1 MKNYTNNFT
10 YGRNLLKQIII
21 GAVVTTAMSF
31 LFRNDLVWGTV
42 FSLLT
47 VGLFIGAVVIVV
59 KYCRCPHCN
68 RVIFLGV
75 MALTTCPGCKRSLVT
90 GKKVKKS
97 R

>member
-1 MKNYTNNFT
+1 MKTFTNNFT

-21 GAVVTTAMSF
+21 GAIVTTVMTF
-31 LFRNDLVWGTV
+31 IFRANPTWSAV
-42 FSLLT
+42 FSALT
-47 VGLFIGAVVIVV
+47 IGLFIASVVVVV

-75 MALTTCPGCKRSLVT
+75 MALNACPTCKRSLLT
-90 GKKVKKS
+90 GKKIKKS

>member
-1 MKNYTNNFT
+1 MKKRSSLNGHTI
-10 YGRNLLKQIII
+10 LLLITI
-21 GAVVTTAMSF
+21 
-31 LFRNDLVWGTV
+31 
-42 FSLLT
+42 
-47 VGLFIGAVVIVV
+47 GLFIGAVYVVV

-75 MALTTCPGCKRSLVT
+75 MALTSCPGCKRSLVT

>member
-10 YGRNLLKQIII
+10 YGRDILKQILI
-21 GAVVTTAMSF
+21 GAVVCAAMCF
-31 LFRNDLVWGTV
+31 LFRNNQTWSVV
-42 FSLLT
+42 FSALT
-47 VGLFIGAVVIVV
+47 IGLFIGALVVVV

-75 MALTTCPGCKRSLVT
+75 MALSSCPSCKRSLVT

>member
-1 MKNYTNNFT
+1 MKTYTNNFT
-10 YGRNLLKQIII
+10 YGRDLLKQIII
-21 GAVVTTAMSF
+21 GAVVCTALAF
-31 LFRNDLVWGTV
+31 VFRNNPTWSVV
-42 FSLLT
+42 FTTLT
-47 VGLFIGAVVIVV
+47 IGLFIGAVYVVV

-75 MALTTCPGCKRSLVT
+75 MALTSCPGCKRSLVT

>member
-10 YGRNLLKQIII
+10 YGRTLLKQIII
-21 GAVVTTAMSF
+21 GAVVCTAMAF
-31 LFRNDLVWGTV
+31 IFRNNVTWGTV
-42 FSLLT
+42 FSTLT
-47 VGLFIGAVVIVV
+47 IGLFIGAVYVVV

-75 MALTTCPGCKRSLVT
+75 MAVTTCPGCKRSLVT